1 MASSRPTLFRRSSY
15 AETLR
20 VGQILRRETTGGLL
34 LITAAILALVW
45 ANSPASESYFA
56 LRDHTVGI
64 AALHLDLSLGAWAAD
79 GLLAVFFFLVG
90 LELKNEL
97 VAGDLR
103 EPSKALVP
111 VVAAAAGVAVPALLF
126 TLINLGSPE
135 GLAGWA
141 IPAAT
146 DIAFAVAVLALIGTH
161 LPSALRLF
169 LLTLAVVDDLIA
181 ILIIAVFYSTDLDFV
196 ALALFVIPA
205 AVYAFCVQRF
215 PAFFER
221 HAWAAWV
228 FLLPLGVAA
237 WGLLHASGIHATI
250 AGVVLGLVVP
260 ARAARGASAGLTSVF
275 EHRFRPLSTGVA
287 VPVFAF
293 FSAGVAVGGWDGLVG
308 AATSPVALGIIVGL
322 VIGKPL
328 GIVTATYALTRF
340 TRATLDAAVRW
351 VDLIGVGLLAGIG
364 FTVSLLVGELSFGLG
379 SPLNDAAKVGVL
391 LASLLAALAAAAVLV
406 PRNRHYAALARED
419 AVDAD
424 ADGVPDAYQRETP

>member
-1 MASSRPTLFRRSSY
+1 MASLPRRIFSRSSY

-20 VGQILRRETTGGLL
+20 VGEVLRRETTGGLL
-34 LITAAILALVW
+34 LITAAVIALIW
-45 ANSPASESYFA
+45 ANSPASATYFG
-56 LRDHTVGI
+56 LRDLTVGPE
-64 AALHLDLSLGAWAAD
+64 ALHLNLSLGAWAAD

-103 EPSKALVP
+103 EPAKAMVP
-111 VVAAAAGVAVPALLF
+111 MVAAAAGVAVPALLY
-126 TLINLGSPE
+126 TLVNLAAPD
-135 GLAGWA
+135 GLQGWA

-146 DIAFAVAVLALIGTH
+146 DIAFAVAVLAIIGTH

-181 ILIIAVFYSTDLDFV
+181 IIIIAVFYSTNLDFV
-196 ALALFVIPA
+196 ALALFLIPA
-205 AVYAFCVQRF
+205 GVYAFCVQRF
-215 PAFFER
+215 PAFFAR

-228 FLLPLGVAA
+228 FLLPLGIAA

-260 ARAARGASAGLTSVF
+260 ARAARGADSGLTTVF
-275 EHRFRPLSTGVA
+275 EHRYRPLSTGIA

-293 FSAGVAVGGWDGLVG
+293 FSAGVAVGGWNGLVG
-308 AATSPVALGIIVGL
+308 AATSPVAVGIIIGL
-322 VIGKPL
+322 VLGKPL
-328 GIVTATYALTRF
+328 GIVSATWALTRF
-340 TRATLDAAVRW
+340 TRATLDDAVRW
-351 VDLIGVGLLAGIG
+351 IDLWGVGLLAGIG

-379 SPLNDAAKVGVL
+379 SPLGDAAKVGVL
-391 LASLLAALAAAAVLV
+391 LASLLAALAASAVLI
-406 PRNRHYAALARED
+406 PRNRRYAALARAD

-424 ADGVPDAYQRETP
+424 ADGVPDVYQR